1 MDVNEQEVLRFVER
15 EVGGS
20 NDVDVITTH
29 ASIIVL
35 AGDRAYKLKR
45 HVRFPY
51 LDYSTPE
58 RRLAACRTEYEL
70 NKRTA
75 PEIYVGVHE
84 VTCDADGKLAWTG
97 EGLLVDAVLEMR
109 RFDQDC
115 LFDHMARRGALT
127 PAIATETARRI
138 AEFHKEATVSF
149 DRGGMQGIAA
159 VLDINDQ
166 SLRATDL
173 VSAEE
178 ADAFLAQ
185 FQQGLERHGRLLE
198 ERRRTGKVRRCHGDL
213 TLRNICLF
221 DGRPTLFDCIE
232 FDESMATTDILYDI
246 AFLLMDLW
254 HRDQR
259 TLANIVLNRYL
270 DECDETDGLALVP
283 YFMAIRAT
291 VRAHVTAAQAK
302 NSDPDAVPGLMHEA
316 RHYYELAQSLLV
328 PSPPVLVAI
337 GGFSGTGKST
347 VASLVAPDL
356 GPAPG
361 ARVLNSDRIR
371 KQIHGVPVDQKL
383 PPSSYSVERSAEV
396 YETLDHEA
404 GRVLASGYAAI
415 ADAVFARP
423 DERDRIERVAQDA
436 RAPFHG
442 FWLHAP
448 VDTLTA
454 RVTARRGGPSD
465 ATAEVVHMQFA
476 REAGL
481 IAWTQV
487 DASRDAGQSRD
498 QILCTLDPSR
508 RTDLPA
514 RVSET

>member
-1 MDVNEQEVLRFVER
+1 
-15 EVGGS
+15 
-20 NDVDVITTH
+20 
-29 ASIIVL
+29 
-35 AGDRAYKLKR
+35 
-45 HVRFPY
+45 
-51 LDYSTPE
+51 
-58 RRLAACRTEYEL
+58 
-70 NKRTA
+70 
-75 PEIYVGVHE
+75 
-84 VTCDADGKLAWTG
+84 
-97 EGLLVDAVLEMR
+97 
-109 RFDQDC
+109 
-115 LFDHMARRGALT
+115 
-127 PAIATETARRI
+127 
-138 AEFHKEATVSF
+138 
-149 DRGGMQGIAA
+149 
-159 VLDINDQ
+159 
-166 SLRATDL
+166 
-173 VSAEE
+173 
-178 ADAFLAQ
+178 
-185 FQQGLERHGRLLE
+185 
-198 ERRRTGKVRRCHGDL
+198 
-213 TLRNICLF
+213 
-221 DGRPTLFDCIE
+221 
-232 FDESMATTDILYDI
+232 
-246 AFLLMDLW
+246 
-254 HRDQR
+254 
-259 TLANIVLNRYL
+259 
-270 DECDETDGLALVP
+270 
-283 YFMAIRAT
+283 
-291 VRAHVTAAQAK
+291 
-302 NSDPDAVPGLMHEA
+302 MHEA

-347 VASLVAPDL
+347 VASLVAPNL

-448 VDTLTA
+448 VETLTA

-508 RTDLPA
+508 RTDRPA